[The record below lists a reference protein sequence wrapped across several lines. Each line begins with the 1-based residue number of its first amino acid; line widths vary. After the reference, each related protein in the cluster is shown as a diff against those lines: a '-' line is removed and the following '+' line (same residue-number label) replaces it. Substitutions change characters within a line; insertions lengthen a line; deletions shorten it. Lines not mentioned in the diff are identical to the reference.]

1 MERGRLGVMDRMGMI
16 HIYYYWFH
24 HPIPNLS
31 KKNPGFSVQKLLPPT
46 HCMEYDAVKVVLML
60 GHDITK

>member
-1 MERGRLGVMDRMGMI
+1 MERDRLGVMDRMGMI

-31 KKNPGFSVQKLLPPT
+31 KKTQDFLCKNYFHPP
-46 HCMEYDAVKVVLML
+46 HCMKYDAVKVVLML